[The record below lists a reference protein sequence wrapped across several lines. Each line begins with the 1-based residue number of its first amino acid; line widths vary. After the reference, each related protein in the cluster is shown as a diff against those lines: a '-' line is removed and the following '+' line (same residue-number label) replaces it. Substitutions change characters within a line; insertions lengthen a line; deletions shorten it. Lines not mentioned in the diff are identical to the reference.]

1 MKILIAA
8 GGTGGHIWPALSF
21 RDWIQRKGISAE
33 TLFLSGSRELE
44 EELYA
49 SAGVAPVALPIAGSP
64 LWGPLGTRI
73 SRAIGLARSLKVV
86 LQVIRDFSP
95 DICLLFGGYVSVAAM
110 AASRLRGLPL
120 LLHEQNARAG
130 RVTSLAA
137 RIGIPVCS
145 GWEICEPLPAG
156 RYLPVGI
163 PVRRLRRLAPR
174 EAWERLGYGLDLPPG
189 PRILVLGGS
198 MGSDPMAGLF
208 RELSGEE
215 PFRDYNFFVVGS
227 SVDPVRV
234 ADNLLFLPR
243 VWEID
248 LLYSIADVVI
258 SRAGASTL
266 AELVAF
272 GLPSVIIPWRA
283 AADDHQASN
292 ARVFAQKGFGTVWEY
307 GGDTHEKLSFMIDYE
322 LKKARHGQ
330 ASPFPGMQ
338 TSEASEKIW
347 VLLQQIAEGRG
358 RN

>member
-1 MKILIAA
+1 MRILIAA

-21 RDWIQRKGISAE
+21 SKWVGRKGKPAE
-33 TLFLSGSRELE
+33 ILFLSGSRELE
-44 EELYA
+44 KDLYA
-49 SAGVAPVALPIAGSP
+49 SAGISPVVLPIVGSP
-64 LWGPLGTRI
+64 LWGTPWTRI
-73 SRAIGLARSLKVV
+73 SRSIGLVRSVGVALGA
-86 LQVIRDFSP
+86 IDNFSP
-95 DICLLFGGYVSVAAM
+95 DVCLLFGGYVSVAAM
-110 AASRLRGLPL
+110 AASRLRRLPL

-130 RVTSLAA
+130 KVASLAA
-137 RIGIPVCS
+137 RIGVPICS
-145 GWEICEPLPAG
+145 GWEVCEPLPVG
-156 RYLPVGI
+156 RYFPVGI
-163 PVRRLRRLAPR
+163 PVRQLRRLDPLK
-174 EAWERLGYGLDLPPG
+174 AWEGLGFGLDLPPR
-189 PRILVLGGS
+189 PRVLVLGGS
-198 MGSDPMAGLF
+198 MGSDPLTGLF
-208 RELSGEE
+208 KEISREWA
-215 PFRDYNFFVVGS
+215 FRDYNFFVVGS
-227 SVDPVRV
+227 NDDPVKV
-234 ADNLLFLPR
+234 TDNLLLLPR

-292 ARVFAQKGFGTVWEY
+292 ARIFAQKGFGVVWEHD
-307 GGDTHEKLSFMIDYE
+307 GDTHERLSFMIDYE
-322 LKKARHGQ
+322 LKKAGRDR